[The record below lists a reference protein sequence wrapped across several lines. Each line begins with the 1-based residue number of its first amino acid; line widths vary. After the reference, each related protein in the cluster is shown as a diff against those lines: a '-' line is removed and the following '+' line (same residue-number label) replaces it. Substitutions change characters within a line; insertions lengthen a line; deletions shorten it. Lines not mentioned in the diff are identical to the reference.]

1 MQEMPVRDEEL
12 REALKKPAPYGPDLD
27 LSSYLPEAG
36 GKPEEPGQELSSAG
50 IDPRGE
56 GRAGSFLQVD
66 HSTLYTQIQK
76 RYEDSVEIMSF
87 EEALGKHDWL
97 QEYVWKAV
105 SPTADKYTAFTA
117 LRGRGGYFIRVLEG
131 KEVVLPLQAC
141 LYLRTRNLVQA
152 VHNIILMERDSSAQ
166 LLTGCLT
173 HPQTERGLHIGVSEF
188 YLKRG
193 ARLTFTMIHQWGP
206 KVDVRPR
213 TGVVME
219 DESTF
224 VSNYVVLTPLSSL
237 QLYPRVRMVGR
248 KASASLNSI
257 VYGRGSS
264 QCDLGGWIE
273 MEGSSNRGDIVGRTV
288 TDEESRVVMRAR
300 LTSLGRDNAGHVE
313 CNGLMLSPRSEI
325 SAVPELLSRSSTS
338 TLTHEAAVGKLNEE
352 QVLYLM
358 SRGLGRKE
366 AEDLLIRGF
375 LDVRILKL
383 PEFLQQQVERI
394 VQLAMGRGL

>member
-1 MQEMPVRDEEL
+1 MPVRDDEL
-12 REALKKPAPYGPDLD
+12 REALRRPCPYGPDLD
-27 LSSYLPEAG
+27 LSSYLTEGGSPESPG
-36 GKPEEPGQELSSAG
+36 PEVSAVGIAPG
-50 IDPRGE
+50 GE

-66 HSTLYTQIQK
+66 HSALYAQIQK
-76 RYEDSVEIMSF
+76 MYEDSVEILSF
-87 EEALGKHDWL
+87 EEAVRRYDWL
-97 QEYVWKAV
+97 EEYVWKAV

-117 LRGRGGYFIRVLEG
+117 LRGKGGYFIRVLEG

-141 LYLRTRNLVQA
+141 LYLRTRNLLQA
-152 VHNIILMERDSSAQ
+152 VHNLILMERDSSAQ

-173 HPQTERGLHIGVSEF
+173 HPQTDRGLHVGVSEF

-193 ARLTFTMIHQWGP
+193 SRLTFTMVHNWGP

-219 DESTF
+219 EGSTF
-224 VSNYVVLTPLSSL
+224 ASNYVCLTPVASL
-237 QLYPRVRMVGR
+237 QAYPRVWMRGR
-248 KASASLNSI
+248 KASAALNSI
-257 VYGRGSS
+257 IYGRGTS
-264 QCDLGGWIE
+264 QFDLGGWIE
-273 MEGSSNRGDIVGRTV
+273 MEGSQHRAEILGRTV
-288 TDEESRVVMRAR
+288 TADEARVVMRAR
-300 LTSLGRDNAGHVE
+300 ISCSGRDHVGHVE
-313 CNGLMLSPRSEI
+313 CNGLMLSPQSEI
-325 SAVPELLSRSSTS
+325 SAVPELVSRSSTS

-394 VQLAMGRGL
+394 VSLAMGRGM

>member
-1 MQEMPVRDEEL
+1 MSVRDEEL
-12 REALKKPAPYGPDLD
+12 REALNRPSPYGPDLD

-36 GKPEEPGQELSSAG
+36 EKPEEPGQEVSSVG

-56 GRAGSFLQVD
+56 GRAGSFVQVD
-66 HSTLYTQIQK
+66 HSALYAKIQK
-76 RYEDSVEIMSF
+76 MYEDSVEILSF
-87 EEALGKHDWL
+87 EDAVKRYDWL

-117 LRGRGGYFIRVLEG
+117 LKGKGGYFIRVLEG

-141 LYLRTRNLVQA
+141 LYVRTRNLLQA
-152 VHNIILMERDSSAQ
+152 VHNLILMERDSSAQ

-173 HPQTERGLHIGVSEF
+173 HPQVERGFHIGISEF

-193 ARLTFTMIHQWGP
+193 SKLTFTMVHHWGP

-224 VSNYVVLTPLSSL
+224 VSNYIALTPVASL
-237 QLYPRVRMVGR
+237 QAYPRVRMMGK
-248 KASASLNSI
+248 KASATLNSI

-264 QCDLGGWIE
+264 QYDLGGWIE
-273 MEGSSNRGDIVGRTV
+273 MMGSSNKGEIVGRTV
-288 TDEESRVVMRAR
+288 TAEESRVLMRAR
-300 LTSLGRDNAGHVE
+300 LTSLGKDNVGHVE
-313 CNGLMLSPRSEI
+313 CNGLMLSPQSEI
-325 SAVPELLSRSSTS
+325 SAVPELVSRSSTS

>member
-1 MQEMPVRDEEL
+1 MPVRDDEL
-12 REALKKPAPYGPDLD
+12 REALHKPCPYGPDLD
-27 LSSYLPEAG
+27 LSSYLTEGGSPESPG
-36 GKPEEPGQELSSAG
+36 PEVSAVGIAPG
-50 IDPRGE
+50 GE

-66 HSTLYTQIQK
+66 HSALYAQIQK
-76 RYEDSVEIMSF
+76 MYEDSLEILSF
-87 EEALGKHDWL
+87 EEAVRRYDWL
-97 QEYVWKAV
+97 EEYVWKAV

-117 LRGRGGYFIRVLEG
+117 LRGKGGYFIRVLEG

-141 LYLRTRNLVQA
+141 LYLRTRNLLQA
-152 VHNIILMERDSSAQ
+152 VHNLILMERDSSAQ

-173 HPQTERGLHIGVSEF
+173 HPQTDRGLHVGVSEF

-193 ARLTFTMIHQWGP
+193 SRLTFTMVHHWGP

-219 DESTF
+219 EGSTF
-224 VSNYVVLTPLSSL
+224 VSNYVCLTPVASL
-237 QLYPRVRMVGR
+237 QAYPRVWMRGR
-248 KASASLNSI
+248 KASAALNSI
-257 VYGRGSS
+257 LYGRGTS
-264 QCDLGGWIE
+264 QLDLGGWIE
-273 MEGSSNRGDIVGRTV
+273 MEGSQHRAEILGRTV
-288 TDEESRVVMRAR
+288 TADEARVVMRAR
-300 LTSLGRDNAGHVE
+300 ISCSGRDHVGHVE
-313 CNGLMLSPRSEI
+313 CNGLMLSPQSEI
-325 SAVPELLSRSSTS
+325 SAVPELVSRSSTS

-394 VQLAMGRGL
+394 VSLAMGRGM